1 MGNRED
7 RRQPLVQTGSHV
19 MIVGAAAKTMA
30 AGYQKIRLI
39 LTHEAARDVAGYSLW
54 PPYDPGEVSMATRT
68 AQQYDPGEVSMAT
81 RTAQQSSSLLH
92 LSQPPVVP

>member
-68 AQQYDPGEVSMAT
+68 AQQ
-81 RTAQQSSSLLH
+81 SSSLLH